1 MSRLPALFIAI
12 LPALVLSAQ
21 DSDSLH
27 EFTDKKGAKILATL
41 LKVSD
46 DNRSMRIR
54 REDGQEFDTEINVLS
69 LDDQQFIKNW
79 MKTAKLASDFRLE
92 IDIEK
97 KTGRTERF
105 KGSSSSYEYEKRL
118 ASFEV
123 KVRNLSRESLP
134 PTRLEY
140 TIIWEN
146 HLAMHLSEDGGWS
159 YSSLT
164 DEDEPINLVK
174 ITGEAS
180 LTAIPFN
187 RDEVVPT
194 GEIEINRM
202 FISGELYREDEPY
215 GIIAR
220 VVTTEGNV
228 VAEKRFGN
236 SRLDAMEWKEVSEIK
251 ELPKDDKDD

>member
-21 DSDSLH
+21 DSGSLR
-27 EFTDKKGAKILATL
+27 EFTDKKGEKKVLATL
-41 LKVSD
+41 LRVSE
-46 DNRSMRIR
+46 DNRFMRIR
-54 REDGQEFDTEINVLS
+54 LEDGQEATTEINVLS
-69 LDDQQFIKNW
+69 LDDQQFIKDW
-79 MKTAKLASDFRLE
+79 IKTAKLASDFRLE

-97 KTGRTERF
+97 KAGRTERF
-105 KGSSSSYEYEKRL
+105 NGSSSSYEYEKRL
-118 ASFEV
+118 ASYEV

-140 TIIWEN
+140 TIIWN
-146 HLAMHLSEDGGWS
+146 NRLATRLSDDGGWS

-164 DEDEPINLVK
+164 DEDDPINLVK

-180 LTAIPFN
+180 LAALPFN

-194 GEIEINRM
+194 GEIEIDRM
-202 FISGELYREDEPY
+202 FISRDLYREDELY

-228 VAEKRFGN
+228 VAEKRIGN
-236 SRLDAMEWKEVSEIK
+236 SRLDAIEWKEVSEIK
-251 ELPKDDKDD
+251 ELPKDD

>member
-1 MSRLPALFIAI
+1 
-12 LPALVLSAQ
+12 
-21 DSDSLH
+21 
-27 EFTDKKGAKILATL
+27 
-41 LKVSD
+41 
-46 DNRSMRIR
+46 
-54 REDGQEFDTEINVLS
+54 
-69 LDDQQFIKNW
+69 

-140 TIIWEN
+140 TIIWDN
-146 HLAMHLSEDGGWS
+146 HLALRLSEDGGWS

-164 DEDEPINLVK
+164 DEDDPINLAK

-180 LTAIPFN
+180 LTALLFN

-236 SRLDAMEWKEVSEIK
+236 SMLDAMEWREVSEIK
-251 ELPKDDKDD
+251 ELPKDDQDD